1 MTFNEE
7 IKKYTYCSSL
17 AHAMNFINQIVGNF
31 YLLLRLVGICLLLL
45 LQLVSSEQI
54 ILSLFNGHK
63 DVIPTPL
70 DHEIYSNLFTYA
82 HLMDISYCISQ
93 VNQIEEPFKCGL
105 NCEKRFPN
113 VTLVYQWYHDDS
125 VCGYIAT
132 TFSNIFHYQEEPL
145 QTTPKKTIIVSL
157 RGTRSLFDTYADLKV
172 DMTSYANLR
181 YRLPY
186 CGNNCKIHRGFY
198 TYFQHL
204 ITIIQKVLETELEE
218 TENYEL
224 LILGHS
230 MGGSIGLLIGLHFLD
245 LGYDRM
251 TLVTMGQPLVGN
263 KEFAHWTDM
272 VMGSHLEPKHNTYN
286 RKFFRVIHKNDL
298 VTVLPK
304 NQDLMNVYTQF
315 DNQIYLNC
323 SANNMV
329 PPPKSVWDCKTGDNR
344 HCIAGDFDA
353 WEMINDINRNY
364 YDSHN
369 TYFRKLGLCGV
380 KV

>member
-1 MTFNEE
+1 MPYLS
-7 IKKYTYCSSL
+7 YT
-17 AHAMNFINQIVGNF
+17 IGV
-31 YLLLRLVGICLLLL
+31 LLLL
-45 LQLVSSEQI
+45 LQVVATSDPI
-54 ILSLFNGHK
+54 FITPFNDHK
-63 DVIPTPL
+63 EVVPTPL
-70 DHEIYSNLFTYA
+70 DKDIYANLFTYA
-82 HLMDISYCISQ
+82 HLIDISYCISL
-93 VNQIEEPFKCGL
+93 VNQIEEPFGCAL

-132 TFSNIFHYQEEPL
+132 TFSNIFHYEEEPL
-145 QTTPKKTIIVSL
+145 ITKPKKTIIVSL

-172 DMTSYANLR
+172 DMTSYSNLR
-181 YRLPY
+181 YHLPY
-186 CGNNCKIHRGFY
+186 CGKKCKIHKGFSE
-198 TYFQHL
+198 YFQRL
-204 ITIIQKVLETELEE
+204 ITIIQKVLDEELAE

-263 KEFAHWTDM
+263 KEFANWVDM
-272 VMGSHLEPKHNTYN
+272 VMGSHLEPQHNTYN
-286 RKFFRVIHKNDL
+286 RKYFRVVHKNDL

-304 NQDLMNVYTQF
+304 NQDIMNVYAQF

-323 SANNMV
+323 SATNTV
-329 PPPKSVWDCKTGDNR
+329 PSPKSVWDCKTSDNQQ
-344 HCIAGDFDA
+344 CIAGDFKTLNIID
-353 WEMINDINRNY
+353 DINRNY
-364 YDSHN
+364 YESHN